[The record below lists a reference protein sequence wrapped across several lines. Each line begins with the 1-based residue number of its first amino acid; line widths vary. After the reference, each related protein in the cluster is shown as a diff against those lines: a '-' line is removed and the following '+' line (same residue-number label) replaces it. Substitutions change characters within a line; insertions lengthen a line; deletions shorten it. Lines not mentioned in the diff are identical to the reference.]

1 ARRGGGVGGART
13 PGRAREGGLGGG
25 ARRRG
30 GARPPPPAG
39 GGAPGIPGCAGG
51 GSSSVTSPAGGG
63 SDALLWGRAHGLL
76 VSSVRSCDGPALH
89 RCGLCRGALLRWAA
103 AGLLRRRRQ
112 RQRREYQRNQYDRS
126 LCPGHPRG
134 SPAFDRAPIP
144 SPRSH
149 RAPESDAT
157 DIDRLWQAGDI
168 TMKSEAFW
176 ATISS
181 GQADANIMGIMR
193 VIGIAGWS
201 GAGKTTLLAKLIPC
215 LTARGLRVSTVKHA
229 HHAFD

>member
-1 ARRGGGVGGART
+1 
-13 PGRAREGGLGGG
+13 
-25 ARRRG
+25 
-30 GARPPPPAG
+30 
-39 GGAPGIPGCAGG
+39 
-51 GSSSVTSPAGGG
+51 
-63 SDALLWGRAHGLL
+63 
-76 VSSVRSCDGPALH
+76 
-89 RCGLCRGALLRWAA
+89 CRGALLRWAA

-126 LCPGHPRG
+126 LCPGHARV

-181 GQADANIMGIMR
+181 GQAVANIMGIMR

-215 LTARGLRVSTVKHA
+215 LTGRGLRVSTVKHA
-229 HHAFD
+229 HHAFDVDQPGKDSHTHRMAGATEVLVSSANRWALVHELRGSPDPPLPKFLATLP